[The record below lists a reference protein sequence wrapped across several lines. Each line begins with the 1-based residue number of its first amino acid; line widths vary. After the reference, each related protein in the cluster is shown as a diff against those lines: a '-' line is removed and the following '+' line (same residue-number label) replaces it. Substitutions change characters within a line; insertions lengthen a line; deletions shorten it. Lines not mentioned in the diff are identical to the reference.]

1 MQSSPTWA
9 REVANV
15 RTTRTI
21 SIFAALALAAG
32 CAGSHG
38 TPVTPIAPAT
48 AVAVAPASTAFAYDA
63 SAIASSTFVSQATF
77 GRLAIDV
84 VLPMRDAD
92 GLRRYAA
99 AASDP
104 KAPQYRH
111 FLEPAEIAD
120 RFSATAADQ
129 ARAIAYFHANGLAV
143 ATWKQRMLVRVAGS
157 QSQLERAFH
166 THFGAYRDRNGTT
179 FLAPMTPPSVD
190 AGVPVSGSP
199 NIVARATAYAT
210 LFVPSTGIGTG
221 LAPQQIAAA
230 FDFTGAYAAGYTG
243 AGITI
248 GIIGT
253 GPVQT
258 MSGGRIGDLEAY
270 KSLYHVVGSSAVTI
284 VSPDATDPVV
294 NANSGFAPPPPV
306 TAPCTAASVPGAPPS
321 EFPTTSCNPED
332 FEAQI
337 DTEQTGALA
346 RDAAIAF
353 FLAYN
358 PNDGCPNVGVAS
370 PCPAGTGPTAGHA
383 QQGLAEND
391 EEVQTAID
399 RNSADVLSLSYG
411 GSEKG
416 TVAPPGQA
424 SPPYEFSA
432 NGTGLAPNQFA
443 MLAAEGIAVFVS
455 SGDSGASECQGPPLT
470 GSVDNLCV
478 SYPASDPSVVGVGG
492 VTTPV
497 NSAGQLVGP
506 ISAWGLQ
513 TSSGTSG
520 SGGGVSGYFTQPAY
534 QIGAPGVLGST
545 RNSPDVALE
554 ASPSTGVATLA
565 NADPALGGALLRPF
579 GGTSVAAPQMAAMW
593 ALVLQAC
600 KATASCVSKGSGA
613 RPYRLGNPDA
623 LFYGIYK
630 DGTAYGKT
638 FLPVTYGNNSV
649 ALYCYYHGG
658 DPANC
663 PTPAPGSTATPLP
676 VPIPI
681 DSGYN
686 ANPNGGYNQITGIGV
701 PFGRALIRTVVGI

>member
-1 MQSSPTWA
+1 MRS
-9 REVANV
+9 
-15 RTTRTI
+15 TRMI
-21 SIFAALALAAG
+21 AAFAALALASG

-38 TPVTPIAPAT
+38 TAIAPFAPAT
-48 AVAVAPASTAFAYDA
+48 GAAVAPGSTGFAYDA
-63 SAIASSTFVSQATF
+63 GAIATSAFVGPATF
-77 GRLAIDV
+77 GRLAVDV

-104 KAPQYRH
+104 KAPEYRH
-111 FLEPAEIAD
+111 FLEPTEIAD

-143 ATWKQRMLVRVAGS
+143 ATWKQRMLVRVTGS
-157 QSQLERAFH
+157 QLQLERAFH
-166 THFGAYRDRNGTT
+166 TRFGTYRDRNGAT
-179 FLAPMTPPSVD
+179 FSAPMTPPSVD
-190 AGVPVSGSP
+190 AGVSVSGSP
-199 NIVARATAYAT
+199 NIVARATAYTT

-258 MSGGRIGDLEAY
+258 SSGGRVGDLEAY
-270 KSLYHVVGSSAVTI
+270 KGLYHVAGSSAVTI

-294 NANSGFAPPPPV
+294 NANSGFASPPPV
-306 TAPCTAASVPGAPPS
+306 TAPCTAASIAGAPPS
-321 EFPTTSCNPED
+321 EFPTATCNPED

-346 RDAAIAF
+346 RDAAIQF

-358 PNDGCPNVGVAS
+358 PNDGCPNVGIAS
-370 PCPAGTGPTAGHA
+370 PCPAGAGHA

-416 TVAPPGQA
+416 TAGQA
-424 SPPYEFSA
+424 SPPFEFTE

-443 MLAAEGIAVFVS
+443 MLAAEGIAVFAS
-455 SGDSGASECQGPPLT
+455 SGDSGAIGCQGPPVT

-478 SYPASDPSVVGVGG
+478 VYPASDPSVVGVGG

-513 TSSGTSG
+513 TSFGKSG
-520 SGGGVSGYFTQPAY
+520 SGGGVSAYFTQPAY
-534 QIGAPGVLGST
+534 QIGAPGVLGSM
-545 RNSPDVALE
+545 RNSPDVSLE
-554 ASPSTGVATLA
+554 AAPSTGVATLV
-565 NADPALGGALLRPF
+565 NADRALGGASLRPF
-579 GGTSVAAPQMAAMW
+579 GGTSVAAPEMAAMW

-600 KATASCVSKGSGA
+600 KMTASCVARGSGA

-630 DGTAYGKT
+630 DAAAYGKT
-638 FLPVTYGNNSV
+638 FLPVTYGNNSI
-649 ALYCYYHGG
+649 ALYCYYNGS
-658 DPANC
+658 DVANC

-686 ANPNGGYNQITGIGV
+686 ADPSGGYNQITGIGV
-701 PFGRALIRTVVGI
+701 PFGRALIRAVVGV

>member
-1 MQSSPTWA
+1 MRS
-9 REVANV
+9 
-15 RTTRTI
+15 TRMI
-21 SIFAALALAAG
+21 AAFAALALAVG

-38 TPVTPIAPAT
+38 TPVAPFAPAT
-48 AVAVAPASTAFAYDA
+48 ASAVGPISTAFAYDA
-63 SAIASSTFVSQATF
+63 AAIAASAFIGPATF
-77 GRLAIDV
+77 GRSAIDV
-84 VLPMRDAD
+84 VLPMHDAD

-104 KAPQYRH
+104 KAPEYRH
-111 FLEPAEIAD
+111 FLEPTEIAD
-120 RFSATAADQ
+120 RFSATSADQ

-143 ATWKQRMLVRVAGS
+143 ATWKQRMLARVAGS
-157 QSQLERAFH
+157 QAQLERAFH
-166 THFGAYRDRNGTT
+166 THFGTYRDRNGAT
-179 FLAPMTPPSVD
+179 FFAPMTPPSVD
-190 AGVPVSGSP
+190 AGIPVSGSP
-199 NIVARATAYAT
+199 NIVARATAYTT

-258 MSGGRIGDLEAY
+258 SSGGRIGDLEAY
-270 KSLYHVVGSSAVTI
+270 KSLYHVAGTSTVTI
-284 VSPDATDPVV
+284 VSPDARDPVV
-294 NANSGFAPPPPV
+294 NANSGFASPPPV
-306 TAPCTAASVPGAPPS
+306 TAPCTAGSLPGAPPS
-321 EFPTTSCNPED
+321 EFPTATCNPED
-332 FEAQI
+332 FETQI

-346 RDAAIAF
+346 RDSAIQY

-358 PNDGCPNVGVAS
+358 PNDGCPGVGIAS
-370 PCPAGTGPTAGHA
+370 PCPAGAGHA

-399 RNSADVLSLSYG
+399 RNTADILSLSYG
-411 GSEKG
+411 GSETG
-416 TVAPPGQA
+416 SAAPPGQA
-424 SPPYEFSA
+424 SPPYEFAA

-443 MLAAEGIAVFVS
+443 ALAAQGIAVFVS
-455 SGDSGASECQGPPLT
+455 SGDSGASGCQGPPVP

-478 SYPASDPSVVGVGG
+478 SYPASDPSVVAVGG

-513 TSSGTSG
+513 SSSGASG

-534 QIGAPGVLGST
+534 QIGAPGILGSM
-545 RNSPDVALE
+545 RNSPDVSLE
-554 ASPSTGVATLA
+554 AAPSTGVATLT
-565 NADPALGGALLRPF
+565 NADPALGGASLRPF
-579 GGTSVAAPQMAAMW
+579 GGTSVAAPEMAAMW

-600 KATASCVSKGSGA
+600 KSTSSCVAKGSGM
-613 RPYRLGNPDA
+613 RPYRLGNPNA
-623 LFYGIYK
+623 LFYGIYRNAA
-630 DGTAYGKT
+630 AYGKT

-649 ALYCYYHGG
+649 ALYCYYNGS
-658 DPANC
+658 DVANC
-663 PTPAPGSTATPLP
+663 PTPAPGSTATPRP

-701 PFGRALIRTVVGI
+701 PFARALIRAVVGV

>member
-1 MQSSPTWA
+1 MRS
-9 REVANV
+9 
-15 RTTRTI
+15 TRTI
-21 SIFAALALAAG
+21 AVFAALVLAAG

-38 TPVTPIAPAT
+38 TAGAPFAPAT
-48 AVAVAPASTAFAYDA
+48 SAAAAPGTTGFAYD
-63 SAIASSTFVSQATF
+63 SAGIATSAFVGPAAF
-77 GRLAIDV
+77 GRFAIDV
-84 VLPMRDAD
+84 VLPMRDAE

-104 KAPQYRH
+104 KAPEYRH
-111 FLEPAEIAD
+111 FLEPSEIAD

-157 QSQLERAFH
+157 QAQLERAFH
-166 THFGAYRDRNGTT
+166 TRFGTYRDRNGAT
-179 FLAPMTPPSVD
+179 FFAPMTPPSVD

-199 NIVARATAYAT
+199 NIVARATAYKT
-210 LFVPSTGIGTG
+210 FFVPSTGIGTG

-258 MSGGRIGDLEAY
+258 STGGRLGDLEAY
-270 KSLYHVVGSSAVTI
+270 KRLYHVAGSSSVTI

-306 TAPCTAASVPGAPPS
+306 TAPCTAASIAGAPPS
-321 EFPTTSCNPED
+321 EFPTATCNPED

-346 RDAAIAF
+346 RDSAIQF

-358 PNDGCPNVGVAS
+358 PNDGCPNVVIAS
-370 PCPAGTGPTAGHA
+370 QCPVGAGHA

-399 RNSADVLSLSYG
+399 RNSADVLSVSYG

-416 TVAPPGQA
+416 TAAPPGGT
-424 SPPYEFSA
+424 SPPYEFAA

-443 MLAAEGIAVFVS
+443 ALAALGIAVFVS
-455 SGDSGASECQGPPLT
+455 SGDSGANGCQGPPLA
-470 GSVDNLCV
+470 GSVDQLCV
-478 SYPASDPSVVGVGG
+478 AYPASDPSVVGVGG

-513 TSSGTSG
+513 TSFGTSG
-520 SGGGVSGYFTQPAY
+520 SGGGVSGFFAQPAY
-534 QIGAPGVLGST
+534 QIGAPGMLGSM

-554 ASPSTGVATLA
+554 AAPSTGVATLA
-565 NADPALGGALLRPF
+565 NADPALGGASLRPF
-579 GGTSVAAPQMAAMW
+579 GGTSVAAPEMAAMW

-600 KATASCVSKGSGA
+600 KTTASCVAKGSGT

-630 DGTAYGKT
+630 NAAAYGKT
-638 FLPVTYGNNSV
+638 FLPVTYGNNSI
-649 ALYCYYHGG
+649 ALYCYYNGS
-658 DPANC
+658 DAANC

-686 ANPNGGYNQITGIGV
+686 ANPSGGYNQITGIGV
-701 PFGRALIRTVVGI
+701 PFGRALIRAVVGV